1 MIVNSATTQIS
12 FFPFVSFD
20 DVAAGGGG
28 ADSFLIQQSGFAILQ
43 QDGFKLIADTA
54 NSQVNIQFWH
64 KNTKTLVEADRDI
77 VLVGS
82 KITILT
88 PSLTAISDVAE
99 DLDTILIRVLYE
111 DVLKW
116 EYLATWSNESTNIN
130 ASFKQWDEVSPVAP
144 QWIQL

>member
-1 MIVNSATTQIS
+1 MVINSATTQIS
-12 FFPFVSFD
+12 FFPFVSFS

-28 ADSFLIQQSGFAILQ
+28 ADSFLIQQNGFAILQ
-43 QDGFKLIADTA
+43 QSGFKLIADTA
-54 NSQVNIQFWH
+54 DSQVNIQFWH
-64 KNTKTLVEADRDI
+64 KNTKTLVEADRDV

-88 PSLTAISDVAE
+88 PSLTAIADVAQ
-99 DLDTILIRVLYE
+99 DLDTILIRVLFN

-116 EYLATWSNESTNIN
+116 EYLATWSDESTDIN
-130 ASFKQWDEVSPVAP
+130 NTFKQWDEVTPVAP

>member
-12 FFPFVSFD
+12 FFPFVSFE
-20 DVAAGGGG
+20 DVASSGGG

-64 KNTKTLVEADRDI
+64 KNTKTLVEADRDV

-130 ASFKQWDEVSPVAP
+130 KSFKEWEEVAVVAP

>member
-1 MIVNSATTQIS
+1 MVINSATTSIS
-12 FFPFVSFD
+12 FFPFVSFE
-20 DVAAGGGG
+20 DVASSGGG
-28 ADSFLIQQSGFAILQ
+28 ADSFLLQQDGFAILQ

-64 KNTKTLVEADRDI
+64 KNTKTLVEADRDV

-82 KITILT
+82 KITILV
-88 PSLTAISDVAE
+88 PSLTAIANVAE

-130 ASFKQWDEVSPVAP
+130 KSFKQWDEVIPVAP

>member
-1 MIVNSATTQIS
+1 MVINSATTSIS
-12 FFPFVSFD
+12 FFPFVSFA
-20 DVAAGGGG
+20 DVAASGGG
-28 ADSFLIQQSGFAILQ
+28 ANSFLIQQSGFAILQ
-43 QDGFKLIADTA
+43 QSGFKIIADTA
-54 NSQVNIQFWH
+54 NSQVTIQFWH
-64 KNTKTLVEADRDI
+64 KNTKTLVEANRDI

-88 PSLTAISDVAE
+88 PSLTTIADVAQ
-99 DLDTILIRVLYE
+99 DLDTILIRVLYD

-130 ASFKQWDEVSPVAP
+130 ASFKQWDEVTPVAP

>member
-1 MIVNSATTQIS
+1 MVINSATTSIS
-12 FFPFVSFD
+12 FFPFVSFE
-20 DVAAGGGG
+20 DVAASGGG
-28 ADSFLIQQSGFAILQ
+28 ANSFLIQQDGFAILQ
-43 QDGFKLIADTA
+43 QSGFKIIADTA
-54 NSQVNIQFWH
+54 NSQVTIQFWH

-77 VLVGS
+77 LLVGS

-88 PSLTAISDVAE
+88 PSLTTIADVAQ
-99 DLDTILIRVLYE
+99 DLDTILIRVLYD

-130 ASFKQWDEVSPVAP
+130 ASFKQWEEVTPVAP